1 MNVVSCSSLT
11 SSLNYFDYHQQT
23 LPLGCRRSESTFLN
37 VENQNTRNTG
47 SNHVYHHTFTGQSP
61 QQPDLIINGM
71 PLPETENYSFDSNYV
86 NSRAH
91 LIKSSSTFK
100 DLEGNSLKDS
110 GHEESDQTDSEHDV
124 QRGLYCDTAVND
136 VLNTSVTSMGSQ
148 MPEQDQTEG
157 FHCREECRILGHS
170 DRCWM
175 PRNSV
180 PSRAKSPEHGRNVM
194 ALSIEATT
202 VDTEP
207 YEDCSTK
214 RTFATFGKDGSE
226 PLADERIVNLKGK
239 RTVDL
244 PICSPKVNGAVREA
258 GNGCEAVSPITSP
271 LHLKSPLSSK
281 PSVSY
286 NIMHCPVN
294 RDLEQFVNNGPSRPT
309 EAEPRGADSENI
321 MHEINPLLQ
330 ECREKDS
337 PGVKRLKDIVL

>member
-1 MNVVSCSSLT
+1 M
-11 SSLNYFDYHQQT
+11 DAQ
-23 LPLGCRRSESTFLN
+23 RK
-37 VENQNTRNTG
+37 NTMAIAM
-47 SNHVYHHTFTGQSP
+47 VA
-61 QQPDLIINGM
+61 D
-71 PLPETENYSFDSNYV
+71 E
-86 NSRAH
+86 
-91 LIKSSSTFK
+91 
-100 DLEGNSLKDS
+100 
-110 GHEESDQTDSEHDV
+110 
-124 QRGLYCDTAVND
+124 
-136 VLNTSVTSMGSQ
+136 TSVLVSIQYPVSKSYRVNFQ
-148 MPEQDQTEG
+148 KESYQFYKPLYFLHADQNEG

-180 PSRAKSPEHGRNVM
+180 PSRAKSPEHGRNVI

-214 RTFATFGKDGSE
+214 RTFATFGKEGSE
-226 PLADERIVNLKGK
+226 PLTEERVVNLKGK

-258 GNGCEAVSPITSP
+258 GNGCEAMSPVTSP

-286 NIMHCPVN
+286 NIMHCSVN

-309 EAEPRGADSENI
+309 EAEPRGADSENV